1 MTKTTKPKFRTAYS
15 PNVRVGFA
23 TIGES
28 KTDPIFAEELKI
40 QNMIKKYDSTNL
52 LELVSNKTPQYVD
65 LSDVTDLQSAMSKI
79 QEAQETFME
88 VPATIRERFQNNPQ
102 SFYNF
107 VNDKNNLD
115 ELVNMGLA
123 TKPNGEVP
131 PVSSPVVEE
140 KPAIP
145 PDDTSEG

>member
-1 MTKTTKPKFRTAYS
+1 MTKTTKIKIRTAYS

-23 TIGES
+23 TVGES
-28 KTDPIFAEELKI
+28 KTDPIFAEDLKI

-52 LELVSNKTPQYVD
+52 LELVSNKTPQYID
-65 LSDVTDLQSAMSKI
+65 LSDVTDLQSAMTKI
-79 QEAQETFME
+79 QDAQETFME

-102 SFYNF
+102 TFYNF
-107 VNDKNNLD
+107 VNDKNNID

-123 TKPNGEVP
+123 TKPVGEVP

-140 KPAIP
+140 KPANP
-145 PDDTSEG
+145 PAAQEG

>member
-1 MTKTTKPKFRTAYS
+1 
-15 PNVRVGFA
+15 
-23 TIGES
+23 
-28 KTDPIFAEELKI
+28 DLKI

-52 LELVSNKTPQYVD
+52 LELVSNKSPQYVD

-102 SFYNF
+102 TFYDF
-107 VNDKNNLD
+107 VNDKNNIN

-123 TKPNGEVP
+123 TKPIGEVP

-145 PDDTSEG
+145 SDDTSEG